1 MKKYNLLINDIK
13 TPVFTLA
20 DLEANARTVSQR
32 ADSSMHRVVRLY
44 YLTRYLVVQYETLFG
59 LIPIQVWN
67 EYRNALDH
75 YIRHITDAGSG
86 HVKSMEGHFQ
96 RALLDICKLHCH
108 GVGDLFVK
116 RYKEIDGKALTLV
129 DNGNFA
135 GSVRA
140 AQDAANAMFMRAKV
154 IDLALGDDAQQND
167 EVLSTYLEAAY
178 AHFSLLQMLR
188 DKRSEIDRAYQA
200 ATAIKHESRKEHI
213 FLALIAKLIAWVLG
227 LTGAGAIAT
236 KLFKLPI
243 SF

>member
-44 YLTRYLVVQYETLFG
+44 YLTRYLVVQYETLFR

-167 EVLSTYLEAAY
+167 EVLSTIWRRRTLIF
-178 AHFSLLQMLR
+178 HCSKCFVTSDQRL
-188 DKRSEIDRAYQA
+188 
-200 ATAIKHESRKEHI
+200 TEHI
-213 FLALIAKLIAWVLG
+213 KPQRRSNTNRGRSTSSWR
-227 LTGAGAIAT
+227 
-236 KLFKLPI
+236 
-243 SF
+243 